1 MKRIKNVSE
10 KRKFCYITYSK
21 HNLKIKNPKKQFK
34 DAGTGMGGGGQWEQ
48 AGLIVL
54 RLGWGDDTPNLSE
67 HFSLN
72 AALFLFVL

>member
-1 MKRIKNVSE
+1 MSE

-21 HNLKIKNPKKQFK
+21 HNLKIKNREKQFK
-34 DAGTGMGGGGQWEQ
+34 DAGTEMGGGGQWGH
-48 AGLIVL
+48 AALTVW
-54 RLGWGDDTPNLSE
+54 RLGWGDEPANLSE